1 MTDLPDLDALA
12 GTAERAAR
20 AGGAV
25 LLEYQSKVL
34 EVTLKDA
41 RVDVSS
47 SADLAAQ
54 EATIAA
60 IRAERPDD
68 VVLGEEDA
76 PDVSS
81 DGSSS
86 AASRLLRPGD
96 GLQWWV
102 DPLDGTR
109 AFIDGFPWF
118 ATAVSVTLGGEPV
131 VAAVYDP
138 LRDELFRAVRGG
150 GATCNGR
157 PLRVSR
163 AEKAAEV
170 VVVVQA
176 QSSDPDVIAEFAR
189 LMRAM
194 LTVSGGVRFP
204 GAPALVM
211 AHLAAGHLGGYVER
225 DMPPWDVAG
234 GRLLIE
240 EAGGRVT
247 DFDGRV
253 RDASTRYD
261 VVASNGG
268 GVHDELIAATGL
280 RFEEGG

>member
-1 MTDLPDLDALA
+1 MTLHDLA
-12 GTAERAAR
+12 GVAERAAR

-25 LLEYQSKVL
+25 LLDHRDKVL

-54 EATIAA
+54 EAVVAA

-68 VVLGEEDA
+68 LVLGEEDA
-76 PDVSS
+76 PDTSEPV
-81 DGSSS
+81 
-86 AASRLLRPGD
+86 A
-96 GLQWWV
+96 GLCWWV

-118 ATAVSVTLGGEPV
+118 ATAVSATLDGDP
-131 VAAVYDP
+131 VAAAVHDP
-138 LRDELFRAVRGG
+138 LRDELYAAVGGG
-150 GATCNGR
+150 GATCNGV
-157 PLRVSR
+157 PLQVSPASR
-163 AEKAAEV
+163 AAEV
-170 VVVVQA
+170 VVCVQA
-176 QSSDPDVIAEFAR
+176 QSADPAVIAEFAR

-225 DMPPWDVAG
+225 DMAPWDVAG

-247 DFDGRV
+247 DFAGQV
-253 RDASTRYD
+253 RDGSVRHD
-261 VVASNGG
+261 IVASCGG
-268 GVHDELIAATGL
+268 AVHDELVAATGM
-280 RFEEGG
+280 RFEEG

>member
-1 MTDLPDLDALA
+1 MTADLTELA
-12 GTAERAAR
+12 GVAERAAR

-25 LLEYQSKVL
+25 LLEYQDKIL

-54 EATIAA
+54 EAVIAS

-76 PDVSS
+76 PDTSHPVE
-81 DGSSS
+81 
-86 AASRLLRPGD
+86 
-96 GLQWWV
+96 GLCWWV

-118 ATAVSVTLGGEPV
+118 ATAVSVTLDGDPV

-138 LRDELFRAVRGG
+138 LRDELFAATRGG

-157 PLRVSR
+157 PLQVSS
-163 AEKAAEV
+163 AAHAAEV

-176 QSSDPDVIAEFAR
+176 QSSDPAVIAEFAR

-211 AHLAAGHLGGYVER
+211 AHIAAGHLGGYVER
-225 DMPPWDVAG
+225 AMAPWDVAG

-247 DFDGRV
+247 DFAGER

-261 VVASNGG
+261 IVASSGG
-268 GVHDELIAATGL
+268 DVHDEIVVATGM
-280 RFEEGG
+280 RFEEG

>member
-1 MTDLPDLDALA
+1 MNLHDLA
-12 GTAERAAR
+12 GVAERAAR

-25 LLEYQSKVL
+25 LLDHRDKVL

-54 EATIAA
+54 EAVVAA

-68 VVLGEEDA
+68 LVLGEEDA
-76 PDVSS
+76 PDTSEPV
-81 DGSSS
+81 
-86 AASRLLRPGD
+86 A
-96 GLQWWV
+96 GLCWWV

-118 ATAVSVTLGGEPV
+118 ATAVSATLDGDPV
-131 VAAVYDP
+131 VAAVHDP
-138 LRDELFRAVRGG
+138 LRDELYAAVRGG
-150 GATCNGR
+150 GATCNGV
-157 PLRVSR
+157 PLQVSPASR
-163 AEKAAEV
+163 AAEV
-170 VVVVQA
+170 VVCVQA
-176 QSSDPDVIAEFAR
+176 QSADPAVIAEFAR

-225 DMPPWDVAG
+225 DMAPWDVAG

-247 DFDGRV
+247 DFAGQV
-253 RDASTRYD
+253 RDGSVRHD
-261 VVASNGG
+261 IVASCGG
-268 GVHDELIAATGL
+268 AVHDELVAATGM
-280 RFEEGG
+280 RFEEG

>member
-1 MTDLPDLDALA
+1 MTTPEPSSLA

-25 LLEYQSKVL
+25 LLEYQDRVL
-34 EVTLKDA
+34 DVRLKDA

-54 EATIAA
+54 EAVVAA
-60 IRAERPDD
+60 IHAERPDD
-68 VVLGEEDA
+68 VVVGEES
-76 PDVSS
+76 PS
-81 DGSSS
+81 DTSV
-86 AASRLLRPGD
+86 ASEELR
-96 GLQWWV
+96 WWV

-109 AFIDGFPWF
+109 NYIDGVPWF
-118 ATAVSVTLGGEPV
+118 ATAVAATLGGEPV

-138 LRDELFRAVRGG
+138 LRDELFAAVRGG

-157 PLRVSR
+157 PLRVSAAAR
-163 AEKAAEV
+163 AAEG

-176 QSSDPDVIAEFAR
+176 QSSDPAVIAEFAR

-211 AHLAAGHLGGYVER
+211 AHIAAGHYAAYVER
-225 DMPPWDVAG
+225 DMNPWDVAG

-247 DFDGRV
+247 DFSGRV
-253 RDASTRYD
+253 ADASIRHD
-261 VVASNGG
+261 VLASNGA
-268 GVHDELIAATGL
+268 VHDELVAATDM
-280 RFEEGG
+280 RFEEAR

>member
-1 MTDLPDLDALA
+1 MTDLEALA

-25 LLEYQSKVL
+25 LLSYRDRVL

-54 EATIAA
+54 EAVIAA
-60 IRAERPDD
+60 ILAERPDD
-68 VVLGEEDA
+68 VVVGEESPSDTRVA
-76 PDVSS
+76 S
-81 DGSSS
+81 DG
-86 AASRLLRPGD
+86 LR
-96 GLQWWV
+96 WWV

-118 ATAVSVTLGGEPV
+118 ATAVSVTIGGEVV

-150 GATCNGR
+150 GATCNGA
-157 PLRVSR
+157 PLRVTN

-176 QSSDPDVIAEFAR
+176 QSSDPVVIAEFAR

-211 AHLAAGHLGGYVER
+211 AHIAAGHLGAYVER

-247 DFDGRV
+247 DFDGRL
-253 RDASTRYD
+253 RDASSNYD
-261 VVASNGG
+261 VVASNGL
-268 GVHDELIAATGL
+268 VHDEIVAATGM

>member
-1 MTDLPDLDALA
+1 MNLHDLA
-12 GTAERAAR
+12 GVAERAAR

-25 LLEYQSKVL
+25 LLDHRDKVL

-54 EATIAA
+54 EAVVAA

-68 VVLGEEDA
+68 LVLGEEDA
-76 PDVSS
+76 PDTSEPV
-81 DGSSS
+81 
-86 AASRLLRPGD
+86 A
-96 GLQWWV
+96 GLCWWV

-118 ATAVSVTLGGEPV
+118 ATAVSATLDGDPV
-131 VAAVYDP
+131 VAAVHDP
-138 LRDELFRAVRGG
+138 LRDELYAAVRGG
-150 GATCNGR
+150 GATCNGV
-157 PLRVSR
+157 PLQVSPASR
-163 AEKAAEV
+163 AAEV
-170 VVVVQA
+170 VVCVQA
-176 QSSDPDVIAEFAR
+176 QSADPAVIAEFAR

-225 DMPPWDVAG
+225 DMAPWDVAG

-247 DFDGRV
+247 DFAGQARDGSV
-253 RDASTRYD
+253 RHDI
-261 VVASNGG
+261 VASCGG
-268 GVHDELIAATGL
+268 AVHDELVAATGM
-280 RFEEGG
+280 RFEEG